1 MPSQR
6 DAAELPVLVIYNLD
20 TGWEQEDKNGQTA
33 EIERMSSSLEELGHP
48 VSLLEING
56 NTLHRNLA
64 GYKPNDWIVMNL
76 CEEIPG
82 MPHSEAAVVHTLE
95 KRNMVYTGSPP
106 EIIGN
111 CEDKQ
116 YVKQTLAARGLP
128 TPLWGV
134 YDTPSALDW
143 DCFPAIV
150 KPANEHCSLGISSE
164 SVVLNRKELQRQ
176 IRYII
181 RTFNQPALVEDFID
195 GREFHVSLVGN
206 GSLLMLPP
214 VEMDFSAC
222 HDIHDRL
229 CTYDAKFIP
238 GSKHYEIIT
247 TFVPA
252 TLSEGEYGDLEQ
264 TCVECFRAFDCRDY
278 ARLDVRLR
286 DGVFY
291 ILDINPNPDISSDAS
306 MACAAEHIGLSYGEL
321 GSHLVRLAAS
331 RHPVLG

>member
-82 MPHSEAAVVHTLE
+82 VPHSEAAVVHTLE

-128 TPLWGV
+128 LLLGV
-134 YDTPSALDW
+134 YDTPSALGW
-143 DCFPAIV
+143 NCFPQSSNRRTSTAASASAPNPSYSTARSWNG
-150 KPANEHCSLGISSE
+150 KSGISSE
-164 SVVLNRKELQRQ
+164 PSTSPLLSRTSSTDASFMFRSSGTAPCSCSLPSRWISPPARIFTTGCAPMTPSSSPARNITKLSPRTSRRPSV
-176 IRYII
+176 
-181 RTFNQPALVEDFID
+181 
-195 GREFHVSLVGN
+195 RENTATSSRPVS
-206 GSLLMLPP
+206 
-214 VEMDFSAC
+214 SAFGPS
-222 HDIHDRL
+222 I
-229 CTYDAKFIP
+229 AA
-238 GSKHYEIIT
+238 IT
-247 TFVPA
+247 
-252 TLSEGEYGDLEQ
+252 
-264 TCVECFRAFDCRDY
+264 
-278 ARLDVRLR
+278 RLDIRLR
-286 DGVFY
+286 DGIFY

>member
-6 DAAELPVLVIYNLD
+6 NAAELPVLVIYNLD

-82 MPHSEAAVVHTLE
+82 MPHSETAVVHALE
-95 KRNMVYTGSPP
+95 RRNMIYTGSPP
-106 EIIGN
+106 EILGN
-111 CEDKQ
+111 CENKQ
-116 YVKQTLAARGLP
+116 YVKQALASLGIP
-128 TPLWGV
+128 TPLWRV
-134 YDTPSALDW
+134 YDRPLASDW
-143 DCFPAIV
+143 SCFPAIV

-164 SVVLNRKELQRQ
+164 SVVLNRKELERQ
-176 IRYII
+176 IRYIN

-195 GREFHVSLVGN
+195 GREFHVSLIGN

-214 VEMDFSAC
+214 VEMDFSQC
-222 HDIHDRL
+222 SDIHDRL

-238 GSKHYEIIT
+238 GSKHYEAIT
-247 TFVPA
+247 SCIPA
-252 TLSEGEYGDLEQ
+252 SLSDGEYGELEQ

-321 GSHLVRLAAS
+321 GSRLVRLAAS